1 NVDLVPAVQQ
11 HASSDAGALTVSERS
26 HVRELYQVTSR
37 DTAPLA
43 AADRTGAL
51 AAEVVVSEAAA
62 LAAMETPA
70 IAADL
75 AVADAADLAV
85 SETPAVD
92 AAVAGTRDVVP
103 LGADEGRRI
112 RLHANDAGALGIVEQ
127 PTLHVVEVA
136 DEHIVV
142 NQVV

>member
-1 NVDLVPAVQQ
+1 
-11 HASSDAGALTVSERS
+11 
-26 HVRELYQVTSR
+26 
-37 DTAPLA
+37 
-43 AADRTGAL
+43 
-51 AAEVVVSEAAA
+51 
-62 LAAMETPA
+62 AMETPA

-75 AVADAADLAV
+75 AAADAADLAV

-127 PTLHVVEVA
+127 PTLHVVEIA
-136 DEHIVV
+136 DEHRVVIQVADRNGVPLGPGPIVNV
-142 NQVV
+142 LACEYQLALDEIGSVRFEVPATDERAD